1 MKHIHRRTVLASGL
15 ALVGAAAC
23 AAPPPRS
30 PVASTAPAAQATEPA
45 QAQETLPIEVEPFT
59 AIDPFE
65 QIKQLG
71 RGVNFGNAL
80 EAPAE
85 GEWGMMLEERFFDLV
100 KEGGFA
106 TIRLPTKWSAHALRE
121 APFTIDEV
129 FFKRVDWVVDNAVRR
144 GLNIVVNMHH
154 YDEIFIEPQVERERF
169 IALWAQIG
177 ERYKSKPASVVL
189 ELLNEPHD
197 ALTAGLWQRI
207 FEDALA
213 EVRKSN
219 PDRNVVFTGAD
230 WGGPS
235 ALKGMMRP
243 KDQHLIA
250 TFHYYLP
257 FQFTHQG
264 AEWAAGSDAW
274 IGTTWKGTSN
284 ERVNVD
290 FDMDQVAKWG
300 RDNKIPIW
308 MGEFGSY
315 GKHADMESRHR
326 WTSYVARAAEERGFG
341 WAYWEFGAGFGV
353 FDREKNQWVEP
364 IHSALIPQ

>member
-1 MKHIHRRTVLASGL
+1 M
-15 ALVGAAAC
+15 
-23 AAPPPRS
+23 
-30 PVASTAPAAQATEPA
+30 
-45 QAQETLPIEVEPFT
+45 PIEVEPFT

-80 EAPAE
+80 EAPTE

-121 APFTIDEV
+121 APFTIDEM
-129 FFKRVDWVVDNAVRR
+129 FFKRVDWAVDNAVRR

-154 YDEIFIEPQVERERF
+154 YDEIFIEPQAERERF

-177 ERYKSKPASVVL
+177 ERYKGKPASVVL

-300 RDNKIPIW
+300 RENQIPIW

-326 WTSYVARAAEERGFG
+326 WTSYVARAAEQRGFG